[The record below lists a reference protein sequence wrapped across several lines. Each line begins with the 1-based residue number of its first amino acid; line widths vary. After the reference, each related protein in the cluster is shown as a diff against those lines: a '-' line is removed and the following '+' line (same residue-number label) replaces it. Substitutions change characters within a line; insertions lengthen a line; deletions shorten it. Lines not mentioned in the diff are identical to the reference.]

1 MQALLRL
8 EFNIFLMIA
17 VGCFIRKQQIIGD
30 AGEAAITGLV
40 MSVILPCNVFCSFLT
55 QNMETLAADC
65 LWILAISIGVQLVA
79 FLYTRIVFRMSNDAQ
94 RCNLSYAMISPNT
107 GFIGSPVAEGVFGPS
122 GLMLACIHLIPQ
134 RLMMW
139 SVGLSMY
146 TGINDKKAA
155 VRKLITHPC
164 VIACLLGLLFMLLQI
179 RIPDWL
185 LSPVQS
191 IGKCNTVMSMLVI
204 GMIVS
209 KINLKSLANKNVI
222 LFSIHRLI
230 VVPLIIYLI
239 CTLLPISKTVFGV
252 SVLLAS
258 MPAGATTSMLA
269 AKYDKDPVF
278 AAELVV
284 FTTLCSIPAITFWL
298 YMVS

>member
-107 GFIGSPVAEGVFGPS
+107 GFIGRSFRPLRLDAGLHPS
-122 GLMLACIHLIPQ
+122 YPAAPDDVVGRPFHVYRDQ
-134 RLMMW
+134 R
-139 SVGLSMY
+139 
-146 TGINDKKAA
+146 
-155 VRKLITHPC
+155 
-164 VIACLLGLLFMLLQI
+164 
-179 RIPDWL
+179 
-185 LSPVQS
+185 
-191 IGKCNTVMSMLVI
+191 
-204 GMIVS
+204 
-209 KINLKSLANKNVI
+209 
-222 LFSIHRLI
+222 
-230 VVPLIIYLI
+230 
-239 CTLLPISKTVFGV
+239 
-252 SVLLAS
+252 
-258 MPAGATTSMLA
+258 
-269 AKYDKDPVF
+269 
-278 AAELVV
+278 
-284 FTTLCSIPAITFWL
+284 
-298 YMVS
+298 

>member
-1 MQALLRL
+1 
-8 EFNIFLMIA
+8 
-17 VGCFIRKQQIIGD
+17 
-30 AGEAAITGLV
+30 
-40 MSVILPCNVFCSFLT
+40 
-55 QNMETLAADC
+55 
-65 LWILAISIGVQLVA
+65 
-79 FLYTRIVFRMSNDAQ
+79 
-94 RCNLSYAMISPNT
+94 
-107 GFIGSPVAEGVFGPS
+107 
-122 GLMLACIHLIPQ
+122 
-134 RLMMW
+134 MMW